1 MKNFYNSIEIMNINK
16 ELMMGNDAI
25 GRGLLE
31 AGCQVAAAY
40 PGTPST
46 EILQSIINRKDQA
59 AGPLHVE
66 WSVNEKI
73 AFEVALAASYTGKRS
88 VAVMKQVGLNVAAD
102 PFMRT
107 AYLGVKGGMLTVVA
121 DDPGPHSS
129 QNEQDT
135 RLFCLQG
142 RVPVLDP
149 ASPAEAKAMIEPA
162 YLLSEK
168 YQMNIVLRPTT
179 RVCHSRQS
187 VLLAEP
193 VKLGRSSAFEP
204 DTGRWCATPAFL
216 PGLHRSLNVKLEQ
229 IAREPD
235 WQPRL
240 TAGDNSR
247 PHVALVASGIAYANL
262 VDLLDELELSG
273 TIDLYQVLMPY
284 PLNPQFIERLHKD
297 YQRLLILEE
306 TYPVIELQLAHPG
319 ASGKQTGAVPRE
331 GELTPDVLYLAL
343 ADFLGLE
350 APQQLAAQGRGQRP
364 SLCPGCPH
372 RAAFYSIKKTFPEG
386 IFPSDIGCYTLGM
399 NLDAVH
405 TVHCMGACISQGAG
419 FYQSY
424 KQDGGRV
431 PTVVVTIGDSTFFH
445 AGVPA
450 LINAVLQDARIIV
463 VILDNATTAMTGGQP
478 VPHMGYTADGRKT
491 RAIAIEPLVKASGV
505 DFIESCDPY
514 QHERFESLLK
524 KADAHIR
531 SAEGGVAVLISR
543 HGCLMDPLVRKKQEA
558 PAVTITEECL
568 GCGQCVADFE
578 CPALSMDEDNG
589 IARVDTDRCHGC
601 GTCIAV
607 CPAQAIVI
615 EEEL

>member
-1 MKNFYNSIEIMNINK
+1 MNK

-25 GRGLLE
+25 GRGLIE

-46 EILQSIINRKDQA
+46 EILQSVINRKDQA
-59 AGPLHVE
+59 VSPLHIE

-149 ASPAEAKAMIEPA
+149 SSPAEAKAMIEPA

-168 YQMNIVLRPTT
+168 YEMNIVLRPTT

-187 VLLAEP
+187 VALVEP
-193 VKLGRSSAFEP
+193 VKLERSSAFEP
-204 DTGRWCATPAFL
+204 NTGRWCATPAFL
-216 PGLHRSLNVKLEQ
+216 PGLHRSLNAKLEQ
-229 IAREPD
+229 IAQEPD

-240 TAGDNSR
+240 KAGDNSQSR
-247 PHVALVASGIAYANL
+247 VALVASGIAYANL
-262 VDLLDELELSG
+262 VDLLEELGLSG
-273 TIDLYQVLMPY
+273 TVDLYQVQMPY
-284 PLNPQFIERLHKD
+284 PLNPEFIQHLHKD
-297 YQRLLILEE
+297 YERLLVLEE

-331 GELTPDVLYLAL
+331 GELTPDALYQAL
-343 ADFLGLE
+343 ANFLGLE
-350 APQQLAAQGRGQRP
+350 KPESLPVEGRGQRP

-372 RAAFYSIKKTFPEG
+372 RAAFYSIKKIFPEG

-419 FYQSY
+419 FHQSY
-424 KQDGGRV
+424 KQDGGKI

-478 VPHMGYTADGRKT
+478 VPHMGGTADGRKT
-491 RAIAIEPLVKASGV
+491 KAIAIEPLVKASGV

-514 QHERFESLLK
+514 EHERFEDLLK
-524 KADAHIR
+524 KADAHTR
-531 SAEGGVAVLISR
+531 SEDGGVAVLISR
-543 HGCLMDPLVRKKQEA
+543 HGCLMDPTVRKMQEA

-568 GCGQCVADFE
+568 GCGECVEDFE
-578 CPALSMDEDNG
+578 CPALSMDEENG
-589 IARVDTDRCHGC
+589 VAKVDTDRCHGC
-601 GTCIAV
+601 GTCFTV
-607 CPAQAIVI
+607 CPVQAIVP
-615 EEEL
+615 EEDV